1 MSNANKSKRMRWT
14 PVRHVVQLLMAALF
28 CLPPL
33 AAGWGLFNLVG
44 AVVADPVATP
54 AEGVFFGTLSASSL
68 FGINLLDP
76 YSILQVAA
84 ASKSG
89 SRDWRFPA
97 AGFTRKRAFLGMGSS
112 IVILFLDKNL

>member
-1 MSNANKSKRMRWT
+1 MMKILAIDVGGTAIKS
-14 PVRHVVQLLMAALF
+14 A
-28 CLPPL
+28 L
-33 AAGWGLFNLVG
+33 AAP
-44 AVVADPVATP
+44 D
-54 AEGVFFGTLSASSL
+54 GTLTGLRECPTPPDIAR
-68 FGINLLDP
+68 G
-76 YSILQVAA
+76 ILQVAA